1 MVNIMLSTHYL
12 KKKFATTNM
21 QSFVSEWNYTTAVLK
36 NKKEKN
42 VFSHRRSSSGLNYSF
57 KW

>member
-1 MVNIMLSTHYL
+1 MLSTHYL

-21 QSFVSEWNYTTAVLK
+21 QQFVSEWNRTTTVLK
-36 NKKEKN
+36 NKKAKMF
-42 VFSHRRSSSGLNYSF
+42 FSNRRSSSGLNYSF

>member
-1 MVNIMLSTHYL
+1 MLSTHYL

-21 QSFVSEWNYTTAVLK
+21 RQFVSEWGYTTSVLK
-36 NKKEKN
+36 NKKEKMFFPN
-42 VFSHRRSSSGLNYSF
+42 RRASSGLNYSF

>member
-1 MVNIMLSTHYL
+1 MLSTHYL

-21 QSFVSEWNYTTAVLK
+21 QPFVSEWNYTTAVLK
-36 NKKEKN
+36 NKKRKN